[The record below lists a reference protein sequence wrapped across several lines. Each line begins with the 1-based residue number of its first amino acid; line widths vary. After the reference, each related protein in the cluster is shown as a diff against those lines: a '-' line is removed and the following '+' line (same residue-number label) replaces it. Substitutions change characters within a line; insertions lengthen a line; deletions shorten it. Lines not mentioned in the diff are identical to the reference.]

1 LNLYNLSIQSYTIYY
16 LLFINKILY
25 LDDMLTNK
33 QQNDDTSMKNKYII
47 YMWMIDDVANVLT
60 LLILVSNRHDN
71 LLLTY

>member
-1 LNLYNLSIQSYTIYY
+1 
-16 LLFINKILY
+16 
-25 LDDMLTNK
+25 MLTNK